1 MQSRYQ
7 TALLSVFLSLFL
19 PLAVH
24 GEKMLNPIT
33 DICWKCLFPMHLAG
47 VNVTPG
53 HKDYVSYKTPV
64 CTCAGTPPKVGIPLA
79 FWEPVA
85 LVEVTH
91 EPYKCHVLGGISLAK
106 ADIKNRGSVST
117 VGESGRHSF
126 YNVHY
131 YKFPLLSWLS
141 VLPDFSCV
149 QKEGNLDVTLSEL
162 DPLWSDDTWS
172 MVLNPEAALFA
183 TLPAQAACIAD
194 CTTTSIDK
202 PQDELFWCAGCLG
215 SLYPYT
221 GHVAHHVGAIQASYL
236 LVNRHLAKM
245 HAKGE
250 GLGVEEHNFCEKKR
264 QLRIKKTQYKTQLVF
279 PIPDTVGHCHPLGK
293 SDVIWGSGKSFPYKG
308 EEFVYLI
315 WQKNHCCLDAVKK
328 TVGGAVTP

>member
-1 MQSRYQ
+1 MSNKWIH
-7 TALLSVFLSLFL
+7 AFLCLFLSLFC
-19 PLAVH
+19 ATH
-24 GEKMLNPIT
+24 AEGGKILNPIS
-33 DICWKCLFPMHLAG
+33 DVCWTCLFPMHLGG

-53 HKDYVSYKTPV
+53 HKDFVSYKPSL
-64 CTCAGTPPKVGIPLA
+64 CACAGTPPKVGIPLA

-91 EPYKCHVLGGISLAK
+91 EPYKCHILGGISLAK
-106 ADIKNRGSVST
+106 ADVKNRGSVST

-149 QKEGNLDVTLSEL
+149 QQEGNLDVTLSEL
-162 DPLWSDDTWS
+162 DVLWSDDSWS
-172 MVLNPEAALFA
+172 MVLNPEASLFA
-183 TLPAQAACIAD
+183 NPPAQAACIAD
-194 CTTTSIDK
+194 CSATSLDK

-221 GHVAHHVGAIQASYL
+221 GHVSHHVGATQASYL
-236 LVNRHLAKM
+236 LVNRYLAKM

-250 GLGVEEHNFCEKKR
+250 GFGVDEHDFCEKKR
-264 QLRIKKTQYKTQLVF
+264 QLRMKKTQYKTQLVF
-279 PIPDTVGHCHPLGK
+279 PVSNTKGPCQPLGK
-293 SDVIWGSGKSFPYKG
+293 SDLIWGSGKSFPYKG
-308 EEFVYLI
+308 EAFVYLI
-315 WQKNHCCLDAVKK
+315 WQKNHCCLDAIKK
-328 TVGGAVTP
+328 AASGVAP